1 MDFLELLT
9 DSPSYEHRNKYFH
22 YALFLERSDDADV
35 AVRLMDGTTPNEGR
49 VEVRYYGV
57 WGTVCD
63 DDWDIED
70 AHVVC
75 RMLNYS
81 TALSAGTAKVKGS
94 GHILLDDVQC
104 RGNEKSLADCRSNGW
119 GQHNCGHGEDAAVKC
134 GNLPRGERIRE
145 YLFHK
150 LINNS

>member
-1 MDFLELLT
+1 MMPFLLYVLL
-9 DSPSYEHRNKYFH
+9 
-22 YALFLERSDDADV
+22 LERSDDADV

-63 DDWDIED
+63 DGWDLAD

-94 GHILLDDVQC
+94 GFIVLDDVHC
-104 RGNEKSLADCRSNGW
+104 YGNEKSFGDCRSNGW
-119 GQHNCGHGEDAAVKC
+119 GQHNCGHSEDAGVKC
-134 GNLPRGERIRE
+134 GNVTEGEQVTDTHSILHTCR
-145 YLFHK
+145 H
-150 LINNS
+150 